1 MMGLKTVFVAP
12 LGKVLKNGKGVLLST
27 YFNFNV
33 NFFNFKKNHLM
44 REDTFMDDKC
54 ISAFLLFKRRLV

>member
-12 LGKVLKNGKGVLLST
+12 LGKDLKNGKGVLLST

-33 NFFNFKKNHLM
+33 
-44 REDTFMDDKC
+44 
-54 ISAFLLFKRRLV
+54 IFLI

>member
-33 NFFNFKKNHLM
+33 NFFKFQKKSFN
-44 REDTFMDDKC
+44 E
-54 ISAFLLFKRRLV
+54 RRYINGW

>member
-12 LGKVLKNGKGVLLST
+12 LGKDLKNGKGVLLST

-33 NFFNFKKNHLM
+33 IFLIKK
-44 REDTFMDDKC
+44 K
-54 ISAFLLFKRRLV
+54 II